1 LIGFTFSFCVIF
13 PSASMFANPLIGFI
27 SVLVMM
33 VGELDVSLLIN
44 DPDGKDPPFLLEFS
58 AQIVFTL
65 FLAFISVIL
74 MNLLVGIAVDD
85 IQELKKKANVSKLVR
100 QTKLISYIESALF
113 NAWLPKWLRR
123 LLFNTALVSPK
134 NSHIVLRVRP
144 LNASENRL
152 PHDIMMEAFEV
163 AKKRQHYQ
171 RSVSGTTI
179 AEKRAM
185 VDDDSA
191 IANDGYDGE
200 SLNVNSWQVKLD
212 VTTDKIDRLTS
223 DMKDVKAVMYKNNQ
237 SIQELVAFIKAQK
250 HEKPKAKEFHKR
262 LSLRKV

>member
-1 LIGFTFSFCVIF
+1 V
-13 PSASMFANPLIGFI
+13 M
-27 SVLVMM
+27 VMM

-44 DPDGKDPPFLLEFS
+44 DPDGKDPPFLLEIS

-113 NAWLPKWLRR
+113 NGWLPKWLRR

-179 AEKRAM
+179 GGEKRTV

-191 IANDGYDGE
+191 IANDGFETE
-200 SLNVNSWQVKLD
+200 SYHVNGWQAKLD
-212 VTTDKIDRLTS
+212 VATDKIDRLAS
-223 DMKDVKAVMYKNNQ
+223 DLRDVKTVMYKNNQ
-237 SIQELVAFIKAQK
+237 SIQELIAYIKAQK
-250 HEKPKAKEFHKR
+250 YEKPKEKEFNKR
-262 LSLRKV
+262 LSLRRV